1 MEPCFDLP
9 RQRWFRVIGAVVRGE
24 GGRRMVELDG
34 DVGGYDVRVQGTIL
48 VGLFVGLGKH
58 ETDLHSYFSDDYY
71 THLII
76 LLCMLLISMLV
87 QQSRQDMKTF
97 VNLLNCNI
105 SFLLFFFLVEFYLH
119 RHPISCFDLA
129 TQWGLTIAVGSMFIF
144 SDVWGKTCCNGLCWM
159 SWIKWIRGVLV

>member
-9 RQRWFRVIGAVVRGE
+9 RQRWFRVIGAVVRAE
-24 GGRRMVELDG
+24 VGRRMVELDG

-87 QQSRQDMKTF
+87 QQQSRQDMKTF
-97 VNLLNCNI
+97 INLLNCNI
-105 SFLLFFFLVEFYLH
+105 SFLFFFFGRILFTPTSYFMLWFGYTMGFNN
-119 RHPISCFDLA
+119 C
-129 TQWGLTIAVGSMFIF
+129 
-144 SDVWGKTCCNGLCWM
+144 
-159 SWIKWIRGVLV
+159 SWINVYLLWCLR